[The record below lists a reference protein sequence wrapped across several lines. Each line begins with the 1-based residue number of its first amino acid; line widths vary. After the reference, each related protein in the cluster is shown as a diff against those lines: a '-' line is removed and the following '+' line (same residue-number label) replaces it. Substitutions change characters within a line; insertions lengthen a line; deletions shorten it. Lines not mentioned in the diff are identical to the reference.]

1 MTARPSR
8 DSSITENL
16 YLIIADVDALSTL
29 AVESEAVEFV
39 TVELAAAAVE
49 LAAGAVESAVAAVE
63 TAAGAVE
70 FEMEAVEL
78 ARSKASNWERL
89 QVDGRREVLL
99 THQLYDTVTAAL

>member
-1 MTARPSR
+1 
-8 DSSITENL
+8 L

-29 AVESEAVEFV
+29 AVESVA
-39 TVELAAAAVE
+39 VELAAAAVELAAGAVE

-70 FEMEAVEL
+70 FAMEAVEL

-99 THQLYDTVTAAL
+99 THQYSTIQ